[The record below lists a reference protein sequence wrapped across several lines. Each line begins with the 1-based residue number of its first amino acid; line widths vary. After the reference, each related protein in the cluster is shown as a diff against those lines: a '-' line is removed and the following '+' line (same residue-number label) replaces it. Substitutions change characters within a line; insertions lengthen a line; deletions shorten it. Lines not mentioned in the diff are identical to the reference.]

1 MEIIRDK
8 NHKTVGGGVD
18 PADTSA
24 VEMLKVDPTTDELL
38 VVLAVE
44 SLNATVMTEDKRDQN
59 FVPTVY
65 GISDTDGTTLV
76 PIRTNSDGEILIDN
90 S

>member
-1 MEIIRDK
+1 MELKRDE
-8 NHKTVGGGVD
+8 NFVTVGGAVD

-24 VEMLKVDPTTDELL
+24 IEMLKVDPTTDELL
-38 VVLAVE
+38 VVLTIE

-65 GISDTDGTTLV
+65 GIM
-76 PIRTNSDGEILIDN
+76 
-90 S
+90 